1 MKLRNHPIINRPRI
15 VLKAMHSHLKFL
27 WSRLIWRI
35 GKMRRTAVARGK
47 LFGLMVKSK
56 SRGFVAWLK
65 KMHAGFNIRWARIN
79 RHLGKMWVRLV
90 VLLIAL
96 IIGAVLGKCVSPWV
110 LCFLPNNVYGD
121 IRTVVGAAHFTLP
134 TFLALWWF
142 RTYDS
147 IKRDL
152 RDNFEAG
159 VNHIA
164 SDTPIRI
171 EIGAEILANVSKLTS
186 AYNREITITFI
197 KRLKRSPADA
207 KKNKEIFYSDYR
219 WGYAQHMLKWLKDHQ
234 RKNKKYDLNLL
245 DLRYQEFTSATA
257 EITICEVL
265 EMHDDDDLTVDV
277 AGCNDDLDNFFGD
290 CDRAYKQVDAA
301 KKKHLAMQQGLYQG
315 TLPRHRELRTIVVT
329 VSRGDCQEDPF
340 ANDFIDDF

>member
-1 MKLRNHPIINRPRI
+1 MKFRDNPIVKCLCA
-15 VLKAMHSHLKFL
+15 VLKKIRKCLKSLRAHL
-27 WSRLIWRI
+27 SRRL
-35 GKMRRTAVARGK
+35 GKMRGAAAMRGK
-47 LFGLMVKSK
+47 RLCVKVRRKLRS
-56 SRGFVAWLK
+56 FVAWLK
-65 KMHAGFNIRWARIN
+65 KMHAGFNIRWARAN

-90 VLLIAL
+90 VLFITLIL
-96 IIGAVLGKCVSPWV
+96 GAVLGKCISPWV
-110 LCFLPNNVYGD
+110 LCFLPERVFGD